1 VNYQITAAEIR
12 GFHDHGRLKGDA
24 MVLDPKGNARTPGP
38 LGRIPDEFGGRFPG
52 PLRFGPKG
60 GPGKGKTE
68 TKASKTPPPDESD
81 GTSDALNEK
90 VAKEAAQFVGKPVVG
105 SGECYDLAVAIAN
118 AAGAKTA
125 SDFAKITGSR
135 DQDYQWGKLITPD
148 KIKPGDTLQFRNH
161 KMVIA
166 TTITVT
172 KGGKVIEKSPSPS
185 IQEYVRAPQHTA
197 TVLSVNADGS
207 FMVAEQHVLN
217 RITGTES
224 LTIKGDN
231 RVYTRNTTLPPE
243 IKTRTEHDVQ
253 IVTTTETKITVSG
266 KIFPYRPQEDPK
278 HKKDL
283 DLH

>member
-1 VNYQITAAEIR
+1 MLWYLTRKE
-12 GFHDHGRLKGDA
+12 
-24 MVLDPKGNARTPGP
+24 TPG
-38 LGRIPDEFGGRFPG
+38 LQDLLVESLTNLEDDFPVRCDSDQKVV
-52 PLRFGPKG
+52 L
-60 GPGKGKTE
+60 E
-68 TKASKTPPPDESD
+68 KAKRKRRHRKPRLLT
-81 GTSDALNEK
+81 NEK

-283 DLH
+283 DLQ

>member
-1 VNYQITAAEIR
+1 
-12 GFHDHGRLKGDA
+12 
-24 MVLDPKGNARTPGP
+24 MVFDPKGNARTPGP
-38 LGRIPDEFGGRFPG
+38 LGRIPDELGGRVPG

-60 GPGKGKTE
+60 GHGKGKTE
-68 TKASKTPPPDESD
+68 TKASKTTPPDKPD

-90 VAKEAAQFVGKPVVG
+90 VAKEAEQFVGKPVVG
-105 SGECYDLAVAIAN
+105 RGECYDLAVAIAN

-148 KIKPGDTLQFRNH
+148 KIKRGDTLQFRNH

-172 KGGKVIEKSPSPS
+172 KGGKAIEKSPRPS
-185 IQEYVRAPQHTA
+185 IEEYVRGPQHTA
-197 TVLSVNADGS
+197 TVISVNADGS
-207 FMVAEQHVLN
+207 FTVAEQHVLN
-217 RITGTES
+217 RATGKES

-266 KIFPYRPQEDPK
+266 KVFPYRPQEDPK
-278 HKKDL
+278 HKKEL
-283 DLH
+283 DFQ